1 MVKIF
6 IGEAYFFCHLQRAKN
21 IFITASISQLTMTKE
36 ELLQELAGNTWVM
49 IKPSPIEGIGVFA
62 LRDIPMGCRNMF
74 SKETTDEKWISI
86 SKNEVDKL
94 PEHSKA
100 LIENYCLY
108 DEENYFVPD
117 YGFKKM
123 DLVNFLNHADEPNI
137 ISINDGEF
145 FEAIRDIKKGEEL
158 FIDYG
163 QLVADD

>member
-1 MVKIF
+1 
-6 IGEAYFFCHLQRAKN
+6 
-21 IFITASISQLTMTKE
+21 MTKE
-36 ELLQELAGNTWVM
+36 ELLQELSNDTWVM
-49 IKPSPIEGIGVFA
+49 IKPSHIEGIGVFA
-62 LRDIPMGCRNMF
+62 LRDIPEGCRSMF
-74 SKETTDEKWISI
+74 SKATADEKWISI
-86 SKNEVDKL
+86 PKKEIEEL
-94 PEHSKA
+94 PDHAKD

-145 FEAIRDIKKGEEL
+145 FEAIRDIKKDEEL

-163 QLVADD
+163 QLVDAAAD

>member
-1 MVKIF
+1 
-6 IGEAYFFCHLQRAKN
+6 
-21 IFITASISQLTMTKE
+21 MTKE
-36 ELLQELAGNTWVM
+36 ELLRELAGNTWVM
-49 IKPSPIEGIGVFA
+49 IKPSTIEGIGVFA
-62 LRDIPMGCRNMF
+62 LQDIPKGCREMF
-74 SKETTDEKWISI
+74 SKTNEHEQWITVSR
-86 SKNEVDKL
+86 KEVDNL
-94 PEHSKA
+94 PAHTKA

-123 DLVNFLNHADEPNI
+123 DLVNFLNHANEPNL

-163 QLVADD
+163 QIVDGE